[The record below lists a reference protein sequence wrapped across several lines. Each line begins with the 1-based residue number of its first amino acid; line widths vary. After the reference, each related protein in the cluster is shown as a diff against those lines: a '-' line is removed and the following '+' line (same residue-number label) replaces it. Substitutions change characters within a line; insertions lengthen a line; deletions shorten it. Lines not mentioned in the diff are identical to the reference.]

1 MAAHLKPRSSV
12 IPRAMDSG
20 FLSRDAVES
29 SVESDLTR
37 EVFPLST
44 CPKTPTFTFRTFSGE
59 RSGGK
64 LAMFPSRVFPSAG
77 FGLWEQSA
85 IRLIY
90 SDTSIVRNSAGV
102 DYIYEIPKTI

>member
-1 MAAHLKPRSSV
+1 MTAHLKPRSSV

-29 SVESDLTR
+29 NVESDLTR

-44 CPKTPTFTFRTFSGE
+44 CPKTPTFTFSTFSGE

-64 LAMFPSRVFPSAG
+64 LAMAVKPYG
-77 FGLWEQSA
+77 
-85 IRLIY
+85 
-90 SDTSIVRNSAGV
+90 
-102 DYIYEIPKTI
+102 